1 VWQEDRRRGFSQS
14 HTLFR
19 PGHRLRDMSKA
30 TLYSLPGSHP
40 AKGVALMLD
49 FKGID
54 YRTIDLMPLLHKG
67 VVRAAGFPGTTVPA
81 LKFNGE
87 KIQNSV
93 DIARALDRIVPEPPL
108 LPADEEARKKVLMAE
123 AFGEAELQHAVRQIL
138 WNAVRRQPRSI
149 ATFLEGSSLPLP
161 QPVAAYTSGPIIWGE
176 YKVNDSTDENVKSN
190 LAALPEWLDR
200 LDAWV
205 EDGTLG
211 GDTPN
216 AADFQV
222 MTSIGLLMT
231 LQDLRPLV
239 ADRPIGK
246 AAMKVVPDYAGD
258 VPPALPAEW
267 LAPLRQQAAA
277 V

>member
-1 VWQEDRRRGFSQS
+1 
-14 HTLFR
+14 
-19 PGHRLRDMSKA
+19 MSKA

-40 AKGVALMLD
+40 AVSVKLMLD

-87 KIQNSV
+87 KLQNSV

-108 LPADEEARKKVLMAE
+108 LPADDEARKKVLVAE

-149 ATFLEGSSLPLP
+149 ATFLEGSRLPLP
-161 QPVAAYTSGPIIWGE
+161 QSVAAYTSGPIIWGE
-176 YKVNDSTDENVKSN
+176 YKVNDSTDENVKGN
-190 LAALPEWLDR
+190 LAAMPEWLDR

-205 EDGTLG
+205 GDGALG
-211 GDTPN
+211 GDPPN
-216 AADFQV
+216 AADFQIAP
-222 MTSIGLLMT
+222 SICLLMT

-239 ADRPIGK
+239 ADRPIGQ
-246 AAMKVVPDYAGD
+246 AAAKVVGKYPGD
-258 VPPALPAEW
+258 VPPGLPAEW
-267 LAPLRQQAAA
+267 LAPLREAASPA
-277 V
+277 PA

>member
-1 VWQEDRRRGFSQS
+1 
-14 HTLFR
+14 
-19 PGHRLRDMSKA
+19 MSEA

-49 FKGID
+49 YKGID
-54 YRTIDLMPLLHKG
+54 YKLIDLMPLVHKA

-108 LPADEEARKKVLMAE
+108 LPADAEARKQVLIAE

-138 WNAVRRQPRSI
+138 WNAVRRRPRSI

-161 QPVAAYTSGPIIWGE
+161 QSVAAHTSGPIIWGE
-176 YKVNDSTDENVKSN
+176 YKVNDSTDENVRNN

-200 LDAWV
+200 MDAWV
-205 EDGTLG
+205 ADGTLG
-211 GDTPN
+211 GETPN
-216 AADFQV
+216 AADFQIA
-222 MTSIGLLMT
+222 TTICLLMC
-231 LQDLRPLV
+231 LDDLRPFIE
-239 ADRPIGK
+239 DRPIGR
-246 AAMKVVPDYAGD
+246 ASRRVVGEYHGE
-258 VPPALPAEW
+258 VPPALPEEW
-267 LAPLRQQAAA
+267 LTALRAQTVAGASA
-277 V
+277 

>member
-1 VWQEDRRRGFSQS
+1 
-14 HTLFR
+14 
-19 PGHRLRDMSKA
+19 
-30 TLYSLPGSHP
+30 
-40 AKGVALMLD
+40 MLD

-108 LPADEEARKKVLMAE
+108 LPADQESRKKVLTAE

-138 WNAVRRQPRSI
+138 WNTVRRQPRSI
-149 ATFLEGSSLPLP
+149 ATFLEGSNLPLP
-161 QPVAAYTSGPIIWGE
+161 QSVAAYTSGPIIWGE
-176 YKVNDSTDENVKSN
+176 YKVNDSTDQNVRDD
-190 LAALPEWLDR
+190 LAALPQWLDR

-211 GDTPN
+211 GATPN
-216 AADFQV
+216 AADFQIA
-222 MTSIGLLMT
+222 TSICLLMC
-231 LQDLRPLV
+231 LQDLRPYI

-246 AAMKVVPDYAGD
+246 AAVQVVPSYAGD

-267 LAPLRQQAAA
+267 LAPLREQPATAPA
-277 V
+277 